1 MLVSKENV
9 MSKLKFMKPFTQQE
23 PIPEQAKK
31 KVMELLDSGRLHRYN
46 TVGSELSDAA
56 LLEQDFAQY
65 QGRKYCLACTSGG
78 YGLHIALRAM
88 GLQAG
93 DEVLTNAYTL
103 APVPGA
109 IHAAGGKPVLVEID
123 NNYHLDLTDLEAK
136 AKGSNAKILLLSL
149 MRGHIP
155 NMDQLMALCNKLGLQ
170 VLEDCAHT
178 MGGAW
183 SGVKSGNF
191 GQVAAFSLQT
201 YKHMNTGEGGL
212 VVTDDAEVAARLIMH
227 SGSYMFYERH
237 GAAPAPEVFEKIRL
251 TSANMS
257 GRMDNIRAVIGLA
270 QLPGLDKNCERWNQR
285 YNILHSSIALISGL
299 DIPAR
304 DKRESFVGSSLQFR
318 ATGLDVEQIPDF
330 IAACVAQGVELK
342 WFGAAQPNAFT
353 SRYDSWHY
361 IEPMPHLPNTL
372 KALEKTLDLRVPLTF
387 DDEDC
392 YLIGAVIEQV
402 MAQFMG
408 R

>member
-1 MLVSKENV
+1 MP
-9 MSKLKFMKPFTQQE
+9 KLHFKKPFTQQE
-23 PIPEQAKK
+23 AIPEAVKK
-31 KVMELLDSGRLHRYN
+31 RVMELLDSGRLHRYN
-46 TVGSELSDAA
+46 TVGDEWSDAA
-56 LLEQDFAQY
+56 LLEQSFAQY

-109 IHAAGGKPVLVEID
+109 IFAAGGKPVLVEIGED
-123 NNYHLDLTDLEAK
+123 YHLDLADLEAK
-136 AKGSNAKILLLSL
+136 AKSSNAKILLLSL

-155 NMDQLMALCNKLGLQ
+155 NMEKLMTLCNKLGLQ

-183 SGVKSGNF
+183 EGKKSGNF

-201 YKHMNTGEGGL
+201 YKHLNTGEGGL
-212 VVTDDAEVAARLIMH
+212 VVTDDAMIAARLIMH
-227 SGSYMFYERH
+227 SGSYMLYERH
-237 GAAPAPEVFEKIRL
+237 GAAPKPEVFENIRL

-257 GRMDNIRAVIGLA
+257 GRMDNIRAAIGLS
-270 QLPGLDKNCERWNQR
+270 QMPKLDANCARWNSR
-285 YNILHSSIALISGL
+285 YAILHNTIAAVAGL
-299 DIPAR
+299 DIPLR
-304 DKRESFVGSSLQFR
+304 DDRESFVGSSLQFR
-318 ATGLDVEQIPDF
+318 PTSLSLAQIPAF
-330 IAACVAQGVELK
+330 IEACAAQGVELK
-342 WFGAAQPNAFT
+342 WFGDDKPKAFT

-361 IEPMPHLPNTL
+361 IDPMPHLPNTL

-387 DDEDC
+387 NDEDC

-402 MAQFMG
+402 MGEFMVSA
-408 R
+408 

>member
-1 MLVSKENV
+1 MP
-9 MSKLKFMKPFTQQE
+9 KLHFKKPFTQQE
-23 PIPEQAKK
+23 AIPEAAKK
-31 KVMELLDSGRLHRYN
+31 RVMELLDSGRLHRYN
-46 TVGSELSDAA
+46 TVGDEWSDAA
-56 LLEQDFAQY
+56 LLEQSFAQY

-109 IHAAGGKPVLVEID
+109 IFAAGGKPVLVEIGED
-123 NNYHLDLTDLEAK
+123 YHLDLADLEAK
-136 AKGSNAKILLLSL
+136 AKSSNAKILLLSL

-155 NMDQLMALCNKLGLQ
+155 NMEKLMALCNKLGLQ

-183 SGVKSGNF
+183 EGKKSGNF

-201 YKHMNTGEGGL
+201 YKHLNTGEGGL
-212 VVTDDAEVAARLIMH
+212 VVTDDATIAARLIMH
-227 SGSYMFYERH
+227 SGSYMLYERH
-237 GAAPAPEVFEKIRL
+237 GAAPKPEVFENIRL

-257 GRMDNIRAVIGLA
+257 GRMDNIRAAIGLS
-270 QLPGLDKNCERWNQR
+270 QMPGLDANCARWNSR
-285 YNILHSSIALISGL
+285 YAILHKTIAAVAGL
-299 DIPAR
+299 DIPLR
-304 DKRESFVGSSLQFR
+304 DDRESFVGSSLQFR
-318 ATGLDVEQIPDF
+318 PTSLSLAQIPAF
-330 IAACVAQGVELK
+330 IEACAVQGVELK
-342 WFGAAQPNAFT
+342 WFGDDKPKAFT

-361 IEPMPHLPNTL
+361 IDPMPHLPNTL

-387 DDEDC
+387 NDEDC

-402 MAQFMG
+402 MGEFMVSA
-408 R
+408 

>member
-1 MLVSKENV
+1 MP
-9 MSKLKFMKPFTQQE
+9 KLHFKKPFTQQE
-23 PIPEQAKK
+23 AIPEAAKK
-31 KVMELLDSGRLHRYN
+31 RVMELLDSGRLHRYN
-46 TVGSELSDAA
+46 TVGDEWSDAA
-56 LLEQDFAQY
+56 LLEQSFAQY

-109 IHAAGGKPVLVEID
+109 IFAAGGKPVLVEIGED
-123 NNYHLDLTDLEAK
+123 YHLDLADLEAK
-136 AKGSNAKILLLSL
+136 AKSSNAKILLLSL

-155 NMDQLMALCNKLGLQ
+155 NMEKLMTLCNKLGLQ

-183 SGVKSGNF
+183 EGKKSGNF

-201 YKHMNTGEGGL
+201 YKHLNTGEGGL
-212 VVTDDAEVAARLIMH
+212 VVTDDAMIAARLIMH
-227 SGSYMFYERH
+227 SGSYMLYERH
-237 GAAPAPEVFEKIRL
+237 GAAPKPEVFENIRL

-257 GRMDNIRAVIGLA
+257 GRMDNIRAAIGLS
-270 QLPGLDKNCERWNQR
+270 QMPKLDANCARWNSR
-285 YNILHSSIALISGL
+285 YAILHNTIAAVAGL
-299 DIPAR
+299 DIPLR
-304 DKRESFVGSSLQFR
+304 DDRESFVGSSLQFR
-318 ATGLDVEQIPDF
+318 PTSLSLAQIPAF
-330 IAACVAQGVELK
+330 IEACAAQGVELK
-342 WFGAAQPNAFT
+342 WFGDDKPKAFT

-361 IEPMPHLPNTL
+361 IDPMPHLPNTL

-387 DDEDC
+387 NDEDC

-402 MAQFMG
+402 MGEFMVSA
-408 R
+408 

>member
-1 MLVSKENV
+1 
-9 MSKLKFMKPFTQQE
+9 MSKLRFTKAFTQQE
-23 PIPEQAKK
+23 AIPEQAKQR
-31 KVMELLDSGRLHRYN
+31 VLELLDSGRLHRYN

-56 LLEQDFAQY
+56 MLEQEYAQY

-78 YGLHIALRAM
+78 YGIHIALRAM

-123 NNYHLDLTDLEAK
+123 DNYHLDLTDLKAK
-136 AKGSNAKILLLSL
+136 AEASNAKILLLSL

-155 NMDQLMALCNKLGLQ
+155 NMQQLMTLCNDLGIK

-178 MGGAW
+178 MGASW
-183 SGVKSGNF
+183 DGVKSGNF

-212 VVTDDAEVAARLIMH
+212 VVTDDAEIAARLIMH
-227 SGSYMFYERH
+227 SGSYMLYERH
-237 GAAPAPEVFEKIRL
+237 GAAPAPEVFENIRL
-251 TSANMS
+251 VSANMS
-257 GRMDNIRAVIGLA
+257 GRMDNIRAALGLA
-270 QLPGLDKNCERWNQR
+270 QLPNLDENCERWNHR
-285 YNILHSSIALISGL
+285 YNILNAAIGAVLGV
-299 DIPAR
+299 DIPTR
-304 DKRESFVGSSLQFR
+304 DKRESFVGSSIQFR
-318 ATGLDVEQIPDF
+318 PTALKMNQMPDF
-330 IAACVAQGVELK
+330 IAACAAQGVELK
-342 WFGAAQPNAFT
+342 WFGESQPKAFT

-361 IEPMPHLPNTL
+361 ISPMPHLPRTL
-372 KALEKTLDLRVPLTF
+372 EALDRTLDLRVPLTF

-392 YLIGAVIEQV
+392 LLIGAVIAQV
-402 MAQFMG
+402 MAEFMAH
-408 R
+408 

>member
-1 MLVSKENV
+1 
-9 MSKLKFMKPFTQQE
+9 
-23 PIPEQAKK
+23 
-31 KVMELLDSGRLHRYN
+31 MELLDSGRLHRYN
-46 TVGSELSDAA
+46 TVGDEWSDAA
-56 LLEQDFAQY
+56 LLEQSFAQY

-109 IHAAGGKPVLVEID
+109 IFAAGGKPVLVEIGED
-123 NNYHLDLTDLEAK
+123 YHLDLADLEAK
-136 AKGSNAKILLLSL
+136 AKSSNAKILLLSL

-155 NMDQLMALCNKLGLQ
+155 NMEKLMTLCNKLGLQ

-183 SGVKSGNF
+183 EGKKSGNF

-201 YKHMNTGEGGL
+201 YKHLNTGEGGL
-212 VVTDDAEVAARLIMH
+212 VVTDDAMIAARLIMH
-227 SGSYMFYERH
+227 SGSYMLYERH
-237 GAAPAPEVFEKIRL
+237 GAAPKPEVFENIRL

-257 GRMDNIRAVIGLA
+257 GRMDNIRAAIGLS
-270 QLPGLDKNCERWNQR
+270 QMPKLDANCARWNSR
-285 YNILHSSIALISGL
+285 YAILHNTIAAVAGL
-299 DIPAR
+299 DIPLR
-304 DKRESFVGSSLQFR
+304 DDRESFVGSSLQFR
-318 ATGLDVEQIPDF
+318 PTSLSLAQIPAF
-330 IAACVAQGVELK
+330 IEACAAQGVELK
-342 WFGAAQPNAFT
+342 WFGDDKPKAFT

-361 IEPMPHLPNTL
+361 IDPMPHLPNTL

-387 DDEDC
+387 NDEDC

-402 MAQFMG
+402 MGEFMVSA
-408 R
+408 

>member
-1 MLVSKENV
+1 
-9 MSKLKFMKPFTQQE
+9 MSKLRFTKAFTQQE
-23 PIPEQAKK
+23 AIPEQAKQR
-31 KVMELLDSGRLHRYN
+31 VLELLDSGRLHRYN

-56 LLEQDFAQY
+56 MLEQEYAQY

-78 YGLHIALRAM
+78 YGIHIALRAM

-123 NNYHLDLTDLEAK
+123 DNYHLDLVDLKAK
-136 AKGSNAKILLLSL
+136 AEASNAKILLLSL

-155 NMDQLMALCNKLGLQ
+155 NMQQLMTLCNDLGIK

-178 MGGAW
+178 MGASW
-183 SGVKSGNF
+183 DGVKSGNF

-212 VVTDDAEVAARLIMH
+212 VVTDDAEIAARLIMH
-227 SGSYMFYERH
+227 SGSYMLYERH
-237 GAAPAPEVFEKIRL
+237 GAAPAPEVFENIRL
-251 TSANMS
+251 VSANMS
-257 GRMDNIRAVIGLA
+257 GRMDNIRAALGLA
-270 QLPGLDKNCERWNQR
+270 QLPNLDENCERWNHR
-285 YNILHSSIALISGL
+285 YNILNAAIGAVLGV
-299 DIPAR
+299 DIPTR
-304 DKRESFVGSSLQFR
+304 DKRESFVGSSIQFR
-318 ATGLDVEQIPDF
+318 PTALKMNQMPDF
-330 IAACVAQGVELK
+330 IAACAAQGVELK
-342 WFGAAQPNAFT
+342 WFGESQPKAFT

-361 IEPMPHLPNTL
+361 ISPMPHLPRTL
-372 KALEKTLDLRVPLTF
+372 EALDRTLDLRVPLTF

-392 YLIGAVIEQV
+392 LLIGAVIAQV
-402 MAQFMG
+402 MAEFMAH
-408 R
+408 